1 METEIKQIVDK
12 IVAKFK
18 PEKVILFGS
27 YAWGKPGKDSDIDFF
42 VIKDDPQKNNRELA
56 IDLERVLMERPRGLD
71 LIVYKPDQV
80 RKSLKEKNRFISKI
94 ITEGKIL
101 YGN

>member
-12 IVAKFK
+12 IVAKFR

-27 YAWGKPGKDSDIDFF
+27 YAWGSPGKDSDIDLF

-56 IDLERVLMERPRGLD
+56 IDLERVLIDRPRALD
-71 LIVYKPDQV
+71 IIVYKPNQV
-80 RKSLKEKNRFISKI
+80 RKGLEEKNRFISKI
-94 ITEGKIL
+94 LTEGKIL